1 MSLNVIELQKVKLLL
16 VTIIEYISSDSYPD
30 WVRCRFEDVHGKEWP
45 IKEKVPVVTSHG
57 FDESTPLPHPAYVAV
72 RILKRYLDAQGRDVV
87 TVDTDAIWGI
97 ETEDGASVFD
107 VFGSQVVES
116 ELE

>member
-1 MSLNVIELQKVKLLL
+1 M
-16 VTIIEYISSDSYPD
+16 
-30 WVRCRFEDVHGKEWP
+30 HGRLWS
-45 IKEKVPVVTSHG
+45 IFEKVPVVTSHG
-57 FDESTPLPHPAYVAV
+57 FDETTPLPHPAYVAV
-72 RILKRYLDAQGRDVV
+72 RILNTYRDSNNREVV

>member
-1 MSLNVIELQKVKLLL
+1 MILSNQSMLCIL
-16 VTIIEYISSDSYPD
+16 VSAIEYITSDSYPD
-30 WVRCRFEDVHGKEWP
+30 WVRCRFEDVHGRLWS
-45 IKEKVPVVTSHG
+45 IYEKVPVVTSDS
-57 FDESTPLPHPAYVAV
+57 FDETTPLPHPAYVAV

>member
-1 MSLNVIELQKVKLLL
+1 MKLLL
-16 VTIIEYISSDSYPD
+16 ISAIEYISSDSYPD
-30 WVRCRFEDVHGKEWP
+30 WVRCRFEDVYGRLWS
-45 IKEKVPVVTSHG
+45 IFEKVPVVTSHG
-57 FDESTPLPHPAYVAV
+57 FDETTPLPHPAYVAV
-72 RILKRYLDAQGRDVV
+72 CILKRYLDAQGREVV